1 MTFHATGLLLVPGYL
16 VFFITIVTLHEKI
29 VNKMGSIIATV
40 FYVIAMG
47 VLYDDMKRT
56 YHINIPKKLRESMKD
71 NR

>member
-1 MTFHATGLLLVPGYL
+1 MPGYL

-47 VLYDDMKRT
+47 VRAFQVLCKQ
-56 YHINIPKKLRESMKD
+56 KKLI
-71 NR
+71 

>member
-1 MTFHATGLLLVPGYL
+1 MKLVPGYL

-29 VNKMGSIIATV
+29 VNKMGSI
-40 FYVIAMG
+40 IAMG

>member
-1 MTFHATGLLLVPGYL
+1 MKLVPGYL
-16 VFFITIVTLHEKI
+16 VFFITIVTLHKKI

>member
-1 MTFHATGLLLVPGYL
+1 M
-16 VFFITIVTLHEKI
+16 FFITIVTLHEKI

-47 VLYDDMKRT
+47 VLYDDMKRA
-56 YHINIPKKLRESMKD
+56 YHINFPKKLRESMED

>member
-1 MTFHATGLLLVPGYL
+1 MPGYL

-47 VLYDDMKRT
+47 VLYDD
-56 YHINIPKKLRESMKD
+56 INIPKKLRESMED

>member
-1 MTFHATGLLLVPGYL
+1 MKLVPGYL

-47 VLYDDMKRT
+47 VLYDDMKRA
-56 YHINIPKKLRESMKD
+56 YHINIPKKLRESMED

>member
-1 MTFHATGLLLVPGYL
+1 MPGYL

-47 VLYDDMKRT
+47 DMKRT

>member
-1 MTFHATGLLLVPGYL
+1 MPGYL

-29 VNKMGSIIATV
+29 VNKMGSIIIATV

>member
-1 MTFHATGLLLVPGYL
+1 M
-16 VFFITIVTLHEKI
+16 FFITIVTLHEKI

-47 VLYDDMKRT
+47 VLYDDMKRI
-56 YHINIPKKLRESMKD
+56 YHINIPKKLRESMED

>member
-1 MTFHATGLLLVPGYL
+1 MPGYL
-16 VFFITIVTLHEKI
+16 VFFITIVTLHAKI

>member
-1 MTFHATGLLLVPGYL
+1 MPGYL

-47 VLYDDMKRT
+47 ALYDDMKRT
-56 YHINIPKKLRESMKD
+56 YHINIPKKLRESMED
-71 NR
+71 NRFEK

>member
-1 MTFHATGLLLVPGYL
+1 M
-16 VFFITIVTLHEKI
+16 FFITIVTLHEKI

-47 VLYDDMKRT
+47 VLYDGMKRT

>member
-1 MTFHATGLLLVPGYL
+1 MKLVPGYL
-16 VFFITIVTLHEKI
+16 VFFIIIVTLHEKI

-56 YHINIPKKLRESMKD
+56 YHINIPKKLRESMED
-71 NR
+71 NRFEK

>member
-1 MTFHATGLLLVPGYL
+1 MKLVPGYL

-29 VNKMGSIIATV
+29 VNKMGSIIIATV

>member
-1 MTFHATGLLLVPGYL
+1 M
-16 VFFITIVTLHEKI
+16 FFITIVTLHEKI

-40 FYVIAMG
+40 FYVIAMR

>member
-1 MTFHATGLLLVPGYL
+1 M
-16 VFFITIVTLHEKI
+16 FFITIVTLHEKI
-29 VNKMGSIIATV
+29 VNKMGSIIIATV

-56 YHINIPKKLRESMKD
+56 YHINIPKKLRESMED

>member
-1 MTFHATGLLLVPGYL
+1 M
-16 VFFITIVTLHEKI
+16 FFITIVTLHEKI

-56 YHINIPKKLRESMKD
+56 YHINIPKKLRESMED

>member
-1 MTFHATGLLLVPGYL
+1 MKLVPGYL

-47 VLYDDMKRT
+47 VLYDD
-56 YHINIPKKLRESMKD
+56 ILSA
-71 NR
+71 